1 METQNLTQNSTKKHT
16 LIFNWYDIS
25 IESNKY
31 MKLKQDFSKMQI
43 RDAHHIFTTNT
54 LE

>member
-1 METQNLTQNSTKKHT
+1 METQNLTQNGTKKHT

-25 IESNKY
+25 IESNTY
-31 MKLKQDFSKMQI
+31 MKLKQDFPKMQI
-43 RDAHHIFTTNT
+43 RNAHHIFTTNT